1 MYPEWPEVHIACM
14 ATLAGIECT
23 ASTSYKGL
31 KLSSTITEEDE
42 NTART
47 KANRELERKVRQR
60 RAYE

>member
-1 MYPEWPEVHIACM
+1 M
-14 ATLAGIECT
+14 ATLAGIEFT
-23 ASTSYKGL
+23 ASTTYKGE